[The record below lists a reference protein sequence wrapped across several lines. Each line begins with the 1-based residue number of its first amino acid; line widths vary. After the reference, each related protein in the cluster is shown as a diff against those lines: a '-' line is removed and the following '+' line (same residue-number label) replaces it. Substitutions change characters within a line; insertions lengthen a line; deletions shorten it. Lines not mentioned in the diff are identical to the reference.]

1 MRDAPAIE
9 APTHPQLL
17 TVTPDWRTA
26 GGRMLIRVSTVVMVA
41 LIAGQFLK
49 TIGATSIGFATWR
62 PIAAAL
68 LVWSVCLCLGLVL
81 SRGQRGEELVFLL
94 PAILITVAFVIF
106 PTIYAL
112 FIAFNSWNLSAAAG
126 RQFNGLDNFRQ
137 LFNDSGY
144 WNAMRNMAFY
154 VSAVLVQYVVAFV
167 LAILL
172 NQSIR
177 GRKFFRVVFLL
188 PFMLSPVAVSFMIGK
203 SILNSQYG
211 PIVPVLRALGFTN
224 ISFYE
229 DPFLAKV
236 NIMLLDAWYSIPFM
250 MVLLLAGLQAI
261 PGEVLESARID
272 GASSWQNFWHMVF
285 PLMLPVSLT
294 AIILRIIFELKLLDV
309 VRVVTGGG
317 PGVATD
323 TISLFIYREG
333 IQKANVGYATAMSQF
348 YLVIIIIAI
357 TLVLWGANKWVEKVT

>member
-1 MRDAPAIE
+1 
-9 APTHPQLL
+9 L
-17 TVTPDWRTA
+17 T
-26 GGRMLIRVSTVVMVA
+26 LIS
-41 LIAGQFLK
+41 GQFLK
-49 TIGATSIGFATWR
+49 TIGATTIGFANWR

-68 LVWSVCLCLGLVL
+68 VVWSICLCLGLVL

-112 FIAFNSWNLSAAAG
+112 FIAFNNWNLSAAAG
-126 RQFNGLDNFRQ
+126 RQFNGLDNFRR
-137 LFNDSGY
+137 LLNDSGY
-144 WNAMRNMAFY
+144 WNAMRNMGFY
-154 VSAVLVQYVVAFV
+154 VSAVLVQYVIAYI

-211 PIVPVLRALGFTN
+211 PIVPVLKALGFTN

-229 DPFLAKV
+229 DPFLAKL
-236 NIMLLDAWYSIPFM
+236 NIMALDAWYSIPFM

-261 PGEVLESARID
+261 PTEVLESARID
-272 GASSWQNFWHMVF
+272 GASSWQTFWHMVF

-317 PGVATD
+317 PGVSTD

-348 YLVIIIIAI
+348 YLLIIIIAI
-357 TLVLWGANKWVEKVT
+357 TVVLWVANKWVEKVT

>member
-1 MRDAPAIE
+1 MRDTPAIE
-9 APTHPQLL
+9 IPTQQP
-17 TVTPDWRTA
+17 VISVMPGSRA
-26 GGRMLIRVSTVVMVA
+26 AFGRILIRLSTFIMVV
-41 LIAGQFLK
+41 LITGQFLK
-49 TIGATSIGFATWR
+49 TVGATSIGFANWR
-62 PIAAAL
+62 PVATAL
-68 LVWSVCLCLGLVL
+68 VVWSVCLCFGLVL
-81 SRGQRGEELVFLL
+81 SRGQRGEEIVFLL

-137 LFNDSGY
+137 LLNDSGY
-144 WNAMRNMAFY
+144 WNAMRNMGFY
-154 VSAVLVQYVVAFV
+154 VSAVLVQYVIAFV

-229 DPFLAKV
+229 DPMLAKL
-236 NIMLLDAWYSIPFM
+236 NIMALDAWYSIPFM

-261 PGEVLESARID
+261 PGEVLESAKID
-272 GASSWQNFWHMVF
+272 GASSWQTFWNMVF

-333 IQKANVGYATAMSQF
+333 IQKSNVGYATALSQF
-348 YLVIIIIAI
+348 YLLIIIVAI

>member
-1 MRDAPAIE
+1 MRDTSAIE
-9 APTHPQLL
+9 FPEPSRPLSVA
-17 TVTPDWRTA
+17 PDWR
-26 GGRMLIRVSTVVMVA
+26 VA
-41 LIAGQFLK
+41 LGRNFIRLSSILVVALVAGQFLK
-49 TIGATSIGFATWR
+49 TIGVSSLGFSNWR
-62 PIAAAL
+62 PIAIAL
-68 LVWSVCLCLGLVL
+68 LGWSVCLCIGIVL
-81 SRGQRGEELVFLL
+81 SRGQRGEETVFLL
-94 PAILITVAFVIF
+94 PAVLLTVAFVIF

-112 FIAFNSWNLSAAAG
+112 FIAFSSWNLSAAAG

-137 LFNDSGY
+137 LFNDGGY
-144 WNAMRNMAFY
+144 WNAMRNMVFY
-154 VSAVLVQYVVAFV
+154 VSAVLAQYVIAYV

-172 NQSIR
+172 NQRIR

-211 PIVPVLRALGFTN
+211 PIVPVLETLGFTN

-229 DPFLAKV
+229 DPWLARL
-236 NIMLLDAWYSIPFM
+236 NIMILDAWYSIPFM

-261 PGEVLESARID
+261 PVEVLESARID
-272 GASSWQNFWHMVF
+272 GASSWKTFLHMVF

-294 AIILRIIFELKLLDV
+294 AIILRVIFELKLLDV

-317 PGVATD
+317 PGSATD

-333 IQKANVGYATAMSQF
+333 IQKTNVGYATALSQF
-348 YLVIIIIAI
+348 YLLIIIIAI
-357 TLVLWGANKWVEKVT
+357 TIVLWVANKWVEKVT

>member
-1 MRDAPAIE
+1 MQDTPALEISE
-9 APTHPQLL
+9 PRVASAASPE
-17 TVTPDWRTA
+17 WRA
-26 GGRMLIRVSTVVMVA
+26 IFGRTLIRVTSLAVLA
-41 LIAGQFLK
+41 LIVMQFLK
-49 TIGATSIGFATWR
+49 TAGVTEMGFANWR
-62 PIAAAL
+62 PVAVAL
-68 LVWSVCLCLGLVL
+68 LAWSASLCLGMVL
-81 SRGQRGEELVFLL
+81 SRGQHGERAVFLL
-94 PAILITVAFVIF
+94 PAVLLTVAFVIF

-126 RQFNGLDNFRQ
+126 RQFNGLDNYRQ
-137 LFNDSGY
+137 LLNDGGY
-144 WNAMRNMAFY
+144 WNAMKNMGYY
-154 VSAVLVQYVVAFV
+154 VAAVLAQYVIAYL

-172 NQSIR
+172 NQNIR

-211 PIVPVLRALGFTN
+211 PIIPVLEALGFTN

-229 DPFLAKV
+229 DPWLARL
-236 NIMLLDAWYSIPFM
+236 NIMMLDAWYSIPFM

-261 PGEVLESARID
+261 PFEVLESAKID
-272 GASSWQNFWHMVF
+272 GASSLQTFLHMIF

-294 AIILRIIFELKLLDV
+294 AIILRVIFELKLIDV

-317 PGVATD
+317 PGSATD

-333 IQKANVGYATAMSQF
+333 IQKTNVGYATALSQF
-348 YLVIIIIAI
+348 YLLIIIIAI
-357 TLVLWGANKWVEKVT
+357 TVVLWVANKWVEKVT

>member
-1 MRDAPAIE
+1 MRDTPAIE
-9 APTHPQLL
+9 IPTQPPVLS
-17 TVTPDWRTA
+17 VTPDSRVA
-26 GGRMLIRVSTVVMVA
+26 FGRILVRVSTFIILA

-49 TIGATSIGFATWR
+49 TIGATAIGFANWR
-62 PIAAAL
+62 PVAAAL
-68 LVWSVCLCLGLVL
+68 VVWSVCLCFGLVL

-137 LFNDSGY
+137 LLNDAGY
-144 WNAMRNMAFY
+144 WNAMRNMVYY
-154 VSAVLVQYVVAFV
+154 VSAVLAQYVIAFV

-177 GRKFFRVVFLL
+177 GRKFFRIVFLL

-211 PIVPVLRALGFTN
+211 PIVPVLKALGFTN

-229 DPFLAKV
+229 DPMLAKL
-236 NIMLLDAWYSIPFM
+236 NIMALDAWYSIPFM

-272 GASSWQNFWHMVF
+272 GASSSQTFWHMVF

-333 IQKANVGYATAMSQF
+333 IQKSNVGYATALSQF
-348 YLVIIIIAI
+348 YLLIIIVAI

>member
-1 MRDAPAIE
+1 MRENPAIDI
-9 APTHPQLL
+9 PDVRSPLI
-17 TVTPDWRTA
+17 VTPDWRA
-26 GGRMLIRVSTVVMVA
+26 SLGRVLIRASSAAVLVMVVV
-41 LIAGQFLK
+41 QFLK
-49 TIGATSIGFATWR
+49 TIGVTTVGFNNWR
-62 PIAAAL
+62 PVAAAL
-68 LVWSVCLCLGLVL
+68 VAWSACLCLGLVL
-81 SRGQRGEELVFLL
+81 SRGQRGEETVFLL
-94 PAILITVAFVIF
+94 PAVLITVAFVIF

-126 RQFNGLDNFRQ
+126 RQFNGLDNYRQ
-137 LFNDSGY
+137 LFNDGGY
-144 WNAMRNMAFY
+144 WNAMRNMVYY
-154 VSAVLVQYVVAFV
+154 VSAVLVQYVIAYL

-177 GRKFFRVVFLL
+177 GRKFFRVVFLM

-211 PIVPVLRALGFTN
+211 PIVPVLQWLGFSN

-229 DPFLAKV
+229 DPWLARL
-236 NIMLLDAWYSIPFM
+236 NIMILDAWYSIPFM

-261 PGEVLESARID
+261 PHEVLESAKID
-272 GASSWQNFWHMVF
+272 GATSWQTFLHMVF

-294 AIILRIIFELKLLDV
+294 AIILRVIFELKLIDV

-317 PGVATD
+317 PGSATD

-333 IQKANVGYATAMSQF
+333 IQKTNVGYATALSQF
-348 YLVIIIIAI
+348 YLLIIIVTI
-357 TLVLWGANKWVEKVT
+357 TIVLWAANKWVEKVT

>member
-1 MRDAPAIE
+1 MRDTPAIE
-9 APTHPQLL
+9 IPTQPPVLS
-17 TVTPDWRTA
+17 VTPDSRVA
-26 GGRMLIRVSTVVMVA
+26 FGRILIRVSTFIMLA
-41 LIAGQFLK
+41 LIAGQLLK
-49 TIGATSIGFATWR
+49 SIGATAIGFANWR
-62 PIAAAL
+62 PVATAL
-68 LVWSVCLCLGLVL
+68 VVWSVCLCFGLVL

-137 LFNDSGY
+137 LLNDAGY
-144 WNAMRNMAFY
+144 WNAMRNMVYY
-154 VSAVLVQYVVAFV
+154 VSAVLAQYVIAFV

-172 NQSIR
+172 NQSTR
-177 GRKFFRVVFLL
+177 GRKFFRIVFLL

-211 PIVPVLRALGFTN
+211 PIVPVLKALGFTN

-229 DPFLAKV
+229 DPLLAKL
-236 NIMLLDAWYSIPFM
+236 NIMALDAWYSIPFM

-261 PGEVLESARID
+261 PHEVLESARID
-272 GASSWQNFWHMVF
+272 GASSSQTFWHMVF

-317 PGVATD
+317 PGVSTD

-333 IQKANVGYATAMSQF
+333 IQKSNVGYATALSQF
-348 YLVIIIIAI
+348 YLLIIIVAI
-357 TLVLWGANKWVEKVT
+357 TLVLWGANKWVERVT

>member
-1 MRDAPAIE
+1 MRDTPAIE
-9 APTHPQLL
+9 LPTQPPVL
-17 TVTPDWRTA
+17 TVTPDWRA
-26 GGRMLIRVSTVVMVA
+26 SFGRILIRVSTFLMLA
-41 LIAGQFLK
+41 LVGIQFLK
-49 TIGATSIGFATWR
+49 TAGVTAIGFASWR
-62 PIAAAL
+62 PVAIAL
-68 LVWSVCLCLGLVL
+68 VVWSACLCLGLVL

-137 LFNDSGY
+137 LFNDAGY
-144 WNAMRNMAFY
+144 WNAMRNMGFY
-154 VSAVLVQYVVAFV
+154 VSAVLVQYAIAFV

-203 SILNSQYG
+203 TILNSQYG
-211 PIVPVLRALGFTN
+211 PIVPVLRALGFEY
-224 ISFYE
+224 IALYE
-229 DPFLAKV
+229 NPLLAKV
-236 NIMLLDAWYSIPFM
+236 NIMLLDAWYSIPFV

-261 PGEVLESARID
+261 PGEVLESAKID
-272 GASSWQNFWHMVF
+272 GASSWQTFWHMVF

-294 AIILRIIFELKLLDV
+294 AIILRVIFELKLLDV

-323 TISLFIYREG
+323 TISLFILREG
-333 IQKANVGYATAMSQF
+333 IQKSNVGYATAMSQF
-348 YLVIIIIAI
+348 YLLIIIVAI
-357 TLVLWGANKWVEKVT
+357 TLVLWAAGKWVDKVT